1 MTEISRLTYVSKNLI
16 QGSEAEV
23 SDAIEQILEVSRR
36 KNALVDITG
45 TLMFNG
51 KAFAQVLEG
60 EQHHIDGI
68 FDKIKSDC
76 RHCQI
81 NVLQYAIAKKR
92 HFSNWSMAFVGQS
105 PHSNTIWGS
114 IGDRSGFDILHL
126 DKMTI
131 FSLMYRIVQM
141 SEETFPEHHQL
152 QNTQT
157 I

>member
-1 MTEISRLTYVSKNLI
+1 MIEISRLTYVSKNLI
-16 QGSEAEV
+16 QGSEAEI

-36 KNALVDITG
+36 KNALVDVTG

-60 EQHHIDGI
+60 EQRYIDSI
-68 FDKIKSDC
+68 FDAIKSDC

-105 PHSNTIWGS
+105 LDGNAIWGS
-114 IGDRSGFDILHL
+114 IGDKSGFDVLRL
-126 DKMTI
+126 DTMKI

-141 SEETFPEHHQL
+141 SEDTFPEHHQL
-152 QNTQT
+152 QRGVNT
-157 I
+157 